1 MKLYKSLFAVLA
13 VAATSGA
20 FVSCDD
26 DLDRPPVIVPEA
38 TYKANT
44 SIAEFKKLFWDA
56 AVNNKPQTIPVN
68 ADGDSIILAGR
79 VISSDQQGNVYQR
92 IYVRDESGAM
102 DFRIYGYDLYE
113 NYHMGQEV
121 RINVTGLLVGGY
133 GTQMQIGVWYTN
145 PNTGTTSL
153 GGMDKEEFIKRAQR
167 NGLPSATDA
176 EPYTVT
182 LSDLNSWINDQDK
195 LIAWQCQ
202 LVKLENMTFEG
213 GGEQAW
219 CNNPGTTATTNRT
232 LKDAQGNTITIRTS
246 DKCKF
251 AADILP
257 KGTGSVIGILSY
269 YKGTGNPMWQLYV
282 MNPATDCIDGFEFV
296 DAPDGPSGDA
306 IFSETFANGLGKF
319 SVVNDVLPA
328 AVPEVWKYDSHK
340 YAIATAYVS
349 STRENHASDCWLV
362 SPEIDLTSQSAA
374 FLSFD
379 QALNFF
385 SNLET
390 AKSETSVNIREVGT
404 TEWTR
409 LTVPAYP
416 ASMSWDFANSGDID
430 LAAYIG
436 KKVEI
441 GFRYTSTDA
450 KAGTWEIKN
459 VLIETTANHPV
470 TPDTP
475 VDPDTPSTGIFS
487 ESFASG
493 QGNFTIETVS
503 MSEGLSYV
511 WKYDET
517 NKYMKASAFVGSAK
531 ASDSYLI
538 SPVIDLAGATAPVL
552 TFEQIIN
559 KFPSVDVA
567 KQQIS
572 VCAREEGAS
581 AWTKLEMSE
590 FGSNDGWKWIGSGDI
605 SLSAF
610 AGKKIQIA
618 FHYTSTDEASGTW
631 EVKNVAVK

>member
-416 ASMSWDFANSGDID
+416 ASMSWNFANSGDID

-470 TPDTP
+470 TPDT
-475 VDPDTPSTGIFS
+475 PDTPSTGIFS

-559 KFPSVDVA
+559 KFPSVDIA

-631 EVKNVAVK
+631 EVKNIAVK

>member
-38 TYKANT
+38 SYKANT

-113 NYHMGQEV
+113 SYHMGQEV

-167 NGLPSATDA
+167 NGLPAASDA

-257 KGTGSVIGILSY
+257 KGTGSVIGILGY
-269 YKGTGNPMWQLYV
+269 YKGSGNPMWQLYV
-282 MNPATDCIDGFEFV
+282 MDPATDCIDGFEFV
-296 DAPDGPSGDA
+296 NAPEGPSGDA

-319 SVVNDVLPA
+319 TIVNDVLPA

-349 STRENHASDCWLV
+349 ATKENHASDSWLV
-362 SPEIDLTSQSAA
+362 SPEIDLTAQSAA
-374 FLSFD
+374 FLCFD
-379 QALNFF
+379 QAMNFF

-559 KFPSVDVA
+559 KFPSVDIA

-631 EVKNVAVK
+631 EVKNIAVK

>member
-296 DAPDGPSGDA
+296 NAPEGPTGDA

-475 VDPDTPSTGIFS
+475 DTPSTGIFS

-631 EVKNVAVK
+631 EVKNIAVK

>member
-296 DAPDGPSGDA
+296 NAPEGPTGDA

-349 STRENHASDCWLV
+349 STRENHASDSWLV

-470 TPDTP
+470 TPDT
-475 VDPDTPSTGIFS
+475 PDTPSTGIFS

-631 EVKNVAVK
+631 EVKNIAVK

>member
-475 VDPDTPSTGIFS
+475 DTPSTGIFS

-503 MSEGLSYV
+503 MAEGLSYV

>member
-340 YAIATAYVS
+340 YAIATAYVT

-470 TPDTP
+470 TPDT
-475 VDPDTPSTGIFS
+475 PDTPSTGIFS

-631 EVKNVAVK
+631 EVKNIAVK

>member
-475 VDPDTPSTGIFS
+475 DTPSTGIFS

-503 MSEGLSYV
+503 MAEGLSYV

-631 EVKNVAVK
+631 EVKNIAVK